1 MGRSA
6 CCGSGPRPRKRP
18 PAEAASIHLR
28 SYLGWQGAG
37 GGSFLLQC
45 TDPVTV
51 STVPRA
57 AVYALTYV
65 NTSPSD
71 PAPPLT
77 VSSSLMLN
85 SRISLVMSFPCFK
98 GGIIPSCTSGTQRH
112 GKSFSA
118 VYWLCDTHHHFKI
131 GHCDFQ
137 IRPLRVE
144 LGQYRNC
151 GGCFEYQCIRNTDF
165 WRDKTLPLLGF

>member
-1 MGRSA
+1 
-6 CCGSGPRPRKRP
+6 
-18 PAEAASIHLR
+18 LR

-98 GGIIPSCTSGTQRH
+98 GGIIPSCTSGTQQH

-131 GHCDFQ
+131 GYCDFQ

-144 LGQYRNC
+144 LGQYRNSPVFGETKQRRC
-151 GGCFEYQCIRNTDF
+151 WVSGPSFSEGFRNTSH
-165 WRDKTLPLLGF
+165 RTAEPTAAQS